1 MFQSLN
7 LEVEK
12 AKAIEKARQ
21 EKRLENIHLK
31 SLKRYHNLF
40 RLMVYFK
47 IKKI

>member
-21 EKRLENIHLK
+21 EKGALANTQIQRATYLERHPSRGRI
-31 SLKRYHNLF
+31 
-40 RLMVYFK
+40 
-47 IKKI
+47 